1 MALQS
6 DLSKINALKAQV
18 VAVSADNLDTALNT
32 KASLRLKFTIL
43 PDPNKE
49 VIRRYSVLHPDEG
62 IARPALGFSAVDG
75 EAVPPRLHEGR
86 LHMRMA
92 VQRATVAGP
101 EVEADDHQIGR
112 MGQDGAN
119 RIAHLNTEG
128 SQSDRAGT

>member
-1 MALQS
+1 MELQS

-62 IARPALGFSAVDG
+62 IARPAVFIIDKEGVVRFHYIGKNAADRPKNVRLLSAL
-75 EAVPPRLHEGR
+75 RWL
-86 LHMRMA
+86 
-92 VQRATVAGP
+92 
-101 EVEADDHQIGR
+101 
-112 MGQDGAN
+112 
-119 RIAHLNTEG
+119 
-128 SQSDRAGT
+128 